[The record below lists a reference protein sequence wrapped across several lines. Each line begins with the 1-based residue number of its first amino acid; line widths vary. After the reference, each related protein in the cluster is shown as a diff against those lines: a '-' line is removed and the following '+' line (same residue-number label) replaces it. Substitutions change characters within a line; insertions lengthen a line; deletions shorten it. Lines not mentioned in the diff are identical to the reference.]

1 VCGTFGLR
9 LRRYLISTKSKT
21 WGALVE
27 VVTDTEHGK
36 APTRGTRCYTA
47 FEGRTTA
54 CETCPVRAAGFE
66 RGPTTTVLPSN
77 DDHIRIATARRA
89 PRDTAEVTV
98 RSLGTAEVSV
108 VVREKLTR
116 VAIAAQLSARERTV
130 LDLLLLGERSDEIAE
145 ALEISTRTA
154 KFHQAN
160 ILKKLGVDSRTD
172 LIRLLL

>member
-1 VCGTFGLR
+1 VR
-9 LRRYLISTKSKT
+9 VRRYSISTKAKT

-27 VVTDTEHGK
+27 VVTDAERRK
-36 APTRGTRCYTA
+36 APTRGSRCYTA

-54 CETCPVRAAGFE
+54 CENCPVRNAGFE
-66 RGPTTTVLPSN
+66 RGAATTVLPSS
-77 DDHIRIATARRA
+77 DDQIRVATARRA
-89 PRDTAEVTV
+89 PRDTAEVIV
-98 RSLGTAEVSV
+98 RSLGTAEVSA
-108 VVREKLTR
+108 VVREKLAR

-130 LDLLLLGERSDEIAE
+130 LDLLLLGQRSDEIAE
-145 ALEISTRTA
+145 ALEISARTA

>member
-1 VCGTFGLR
+1 M
-9 LRRYLISTKSKT
+9 RRYLISTKSKT

-27 VVTDTEHGK
+27 VVTDAEHK
-36 APTRGTRCYTA
+36 RAPARGTRCYAA

-54 CETCPVRAAGFE
+54 CENCPVRDEAFE
-66 RGPTTTVLPSN
+66 RGTATTVLPS
-77 DDHIRIATARRA
+77 DDDRIRVATARRA
-89 PRDTAEVTV
+89 PRDTAEIVV
-98 RSLGTAEVSV
+98 RSLGTAEVTAV
-108 VVREKLTR
+108 IREKLAR
-116 VAIAAQLSARERTV
+116 VAIAAQLSARERSV
-130 LDLLLLGERSDEIAE
+130 LDLLLLGHRLDEIAE